1 MRYRAGWL
9 IEGQILA
16 LTHFDP
22 VVTAED
28 VAQIIALATAAI
40 GRAGQAFHMLIDNRI
55 IADETV
61 ASLEMILQAFPLLQ
75 HPQLRWIVMVLP
87 EAIKDKAHTLPAQ
100 RHGQIELR
108 YVDSLAQAFVH
119 LQAVGGSID
128 WEAQDRSF
136 FVNTA

>member
-1 MRYRAGWL
+1 
-9 IEGQILA
+9 LA

-28 VAQIIALATAAI
+28 FVQITALATAAI
-40 GRAGQAFHMLIDNRI
+40 SGAGQAFHLLIDNRT

-75 HPQLRWIVMVLP
+75 HPQLRWIVVVLP
-87 EAIKDKAHTLPAQ
+87 EAVKDNARTLPAQ
-100 RHGQIELR
+100 RRGLIQLR
-108 YVDSLAQAFVH
+108 YVDSLAQAFAH
-119 LQAVGGSID
+119 LQAVDGSID

-136 FVNTA
+136 FVNTVSSLKFIQSP